1 MPQEP
6 IPLIMVPNSL
16 YKISRECIQG
26 MGAFFTRLHW
36 CLKREFSFLNKEQ
49 APNWFVSFDASKPQT
64 PGYLN
69 CLTWQYT
76 VQRGKRPYTSRGGSL
91 KFFIW
96 SITFSKPER
105 NFHMGFRQATF
116 YLAELFRQATFY
128 LAELFR
134 QIAFPIKKGRVN

>member
-1 MPQEP
+1 MNGTYAAGTNSFNNGSEF
-6 IPLIMVPNSL
+6 LIQNFKRMYTRN
-16 YKISRECIQG
+16 
-26 MGAFFTRLHW
+26 GAFFIRLHW

-116 YLAELFRQATFY
+116 YLAELFRQITSPFKIY
-128 LAELFR
+128 ILQQR
-134 QIAFPIKKGRVN
+134 